1 MQNQGYTKLQI
12 QQAYEYATQ
21 KTTTLLS
28 RSVARIKHYTEKDD
42 IYLKPKMF
50 DRWRFY
56 VKMRKLV
63 RYLLRSMEN
72 KLTPVKSDLEVA
84 FRRWK
89 ARHENSDKILNGLE
103 KAQLIVRSC
112 VNDESLSK

>member
-1 MQNQGYTKLQI
+1 M
-12 QQAYEYATQ
+12 
-21 KTTTLLS
+21 LS

-63 RYLLRSMEN
+63 RYLLRSIEN

-84 FRRWK
+84 FGRWK
-89 ARHENSDKILNGLE
+89 ARHENSNQILNGLE
-103 KAQLIVRSC
+103 KAQLIIRSC
-112 VNDESLSK
+112 VNDESLRK